1 MKYQDEILPFLEGVS
16 ITVDSDYEQFTLE
29 FAQKKHCNCGKPH
42 ARVWLNMKSSI
53 ILLNEFSV
61 TNKDSF
67 FNVQELFQ
75 LLTQTDI
82 SDEILLQINTNR
94 RHKQLEELVFNE

>member
-16 ITVDSDYEQFTLE
+16 VKVESDYEEFTLE
-29 FAQKKHCNCGKPH
+29 FAQKKHCKCGKPH
-42 ARVWLNMKSSI
+42 ATVWLNMKSSI

-61 TNKDSF
+61 SNKDSF
-67 FNVQELFQ
+67 FNVQTMFQ
-75 LLTQTDI
+75 MLTQVDI
-82 SDEILLQINTNR
+82 EDEVLLQINTNR

>member
-16 ITVDSDYEQFTLE
+16 VKVESDYEEFTLE
-29 FAQKKHCNCGKPH
+29 FTQKKDCNCGKPH
-42 ARVWLNMKSSI
+42 AIVWLNMKSSV

-75 LLTQTDI
+75 MLTQVDI
-82 SDEILLQINTNR
+82 QDEVLLQINTNR
-94 RHKQLEELVFNE
+94 RHKELEELVFNE